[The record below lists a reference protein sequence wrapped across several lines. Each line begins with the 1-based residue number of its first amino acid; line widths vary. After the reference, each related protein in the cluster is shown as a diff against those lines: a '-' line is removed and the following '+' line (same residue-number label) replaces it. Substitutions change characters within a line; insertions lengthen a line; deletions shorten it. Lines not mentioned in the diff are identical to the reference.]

1 MTDVSLIVG
10 LGNPGKDYEYT
21 RHNFG
26 FLVVAR
32 LAEQYKLKVSSSS
45 LCKGLTA
52 GGMIQDKTCC
62 LLFPLTYMNNSG
74 IAVRDVVAKKE
85 ISLSN
90 ILVVV
95 DDFSLDFGQLRLR
108 PSGSD
113 GGHNGLDSVIAQ
125 LNSKDFSRLRLGIGP
140 VPNKK
145 DAVDFVLQEF
155 TSAEKKKL
163 DDFIQEAVDC
173 CVAWITGNSD
183 QVMSQFNRKKDT

>member
-1 MTDVSLIVG
+1 LTDVSLIVG

-74 IAVRDVVAKKE
+74 IAVR
-85 ISLSN
+85 
-90 ILVVV
+90 